1 MCESPVPIFFPVA
14 YWRCEVRRTKN
25 VSTASSQYLTM
36 TFCKVALTIYLA
48 FFPVCFEYGQGLD
61 YVMINILELDDQAY
75 LPNCTDDEPDPEPGV
90 FSFDLP
96 DEPSSTVT
104 DSNETLPTAP
114 YDGGIYSNT
123 TDWPP
128 PLDQL
133 ITGPNTDQQITDPTT
148 PSSATVPVTAP
159 RPQTATSATDLPKD
173 IPSNRKCFSGYGPI
187 GPCSRV
193 INITW
198 LPTPPFMFQQK
209 NTTVHAKNENADL
222 KGVFYNIIGRAVQFC
237 CKHFDQRERGTRFQ
251 YTHKAWNKSM
261 LHTNIFHG
269 DAAVGLPVYI
279 ENEFFSFHYA
289 GSLEFIKVLESP
301 GLILITD
308 RMSAREHRKE
318 MVWRAIANEWP
329 IMLIS
334 LLLCAISGICVWAL
348 VSIFFSFR

>member
-1 MCESPVPIFFPVA
+1 
-14 YWRCEVRRTKN
+14 
-25 VSTASSQYLTM
+25 M
-36 TFCKVALTIYLA
+36 TFRKVALTIYLA

-61 YVMINILELDDQAY
+61 YVMINILELDDKAY
-75 LPNCTDDEPDPEPGV
+75 LPNCTNDEPDPEPGV
-90 FSFDLP
+90 FSFNLP
-96 DEPSSTVT
+96 DEPPGTVT
-104 DSNETLPTAP
+104 DSNETLPTTP
-114 YDGGIYSNT
+114 YDGGSDANT
-123 TDWPP
+123 TGWPP
-128 PLDQL
+128 LLDQL
-133 ITGPNTDQQITDPTT
+133 TTGHGTDQQTTDPSTL
-148 PSSATVPVTAP
+148 PSATLPET
-159 RPQTATSATDLPKD
+159 TSWTQNTERAKTLPTEMPENTDCR
-173 IPSNRKCFSGYGPI
+173 SVFFEH
-187 GPCSRV
+187 CSRV

-198 LPTPPFMFQQK
+198 LSTPPFMFQHK
-209 NTTVHAKNENADL
+209 NTSDHANNENADL

-237 CKHFDQRERGTRFQ
+237 CKHFDERKRGTHFQ

-348 VSIFFSFR
+348 VSIFFFSLTQSFPSGSSNNLRG